1 MRATGQLPA
10 VAAGMALMLTAA
22 CAGMTRLGSGVSYVI
37 PPVLDV
43 TRLLSPPPADEA
55 ARARDL
61 AAVRAAEQGRTA
73 SQSEHAE
80 ASSSVD
86 VFLFAAALGPRF
98 AAEQLPITADFFDRV
113 YRSALPHLQLT
124 MNCWQR
130 PRPFVADPT
139 LMPLERSLASTRLRS
154 APAPAPAVP
163 QPPADSPCTAP
174 VADTSY
180 SPSYPSGHATVGAMM
195 AILLAQMVPERR
207 DALFAL
213 GWEYGDARVISGVHY
228 PSDVEAGR
236 ILGTMLVGVMQEDR
250 RFRADFAAARRELRA
265 VLQMK

>member
-1 MRATGQLPA
+1 MQARRLLA
-10 VAAGMALMLTAA
+10 AAGVALMLTAG
-22 CAGMTRLGSGVSYVI
+22 CTGTRGRAGETAYAI

-43 TRLLSPPPADEA
+43 TRLLSPPPVDDA

-61 AAVRAAEQGRTA
+61 AAVRAAQLARTA
-73 SQSEHAE
+73 AQAAHAE
-80 ASSSVD
+80 ASSTVD
-86 VFLFAAALGPRF
+86 LFLFAAVLGPRF
-98 AAEQLPITADFFDRV
+98 AAAQVPRTAEFFDRV
-113 YRSALPHLQLT
+113 YRSTLPHLQVT
-124 MNCWQR
+124 KECWQR

-139 LMPLERSLASTRLRS
+139 LEPLERALASTRLRS
-154 APAPAPAVP
+154 APAPAVP
-163 QPPADSPCTAP
+163 QSPPADSPCTAP
-174 VADTSY
+174 AADASY

-213 GWEYGDARVISGVHY
+213 GWEYGEARVISGVHY

-265 VLQMK
+265 ALGFVP